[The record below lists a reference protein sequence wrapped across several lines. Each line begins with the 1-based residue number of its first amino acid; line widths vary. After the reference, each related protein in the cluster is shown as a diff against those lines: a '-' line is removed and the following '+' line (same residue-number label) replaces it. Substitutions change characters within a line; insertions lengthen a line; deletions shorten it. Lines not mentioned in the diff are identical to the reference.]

1 MKQNFTSEARKAI
14 DAAGRT
20 ARYCRQNYIG
30 TEHLLAGLLVAV
42 QGTAAYVL
50 QDAGVTKDKLMQLID
65 SLITPQGNVNEKK
78 SNVLPAMIFDTI
90 KQAVNTPVKM
100 AYSSVFVRFSNIL
113 ILYFQYK

>member
-14 DAAGRT
+14 EAAGRT

-50 QDAGVTKDKLMQLID
+50 QDAGVTKEKLMQLID
-65 SLITPQGNVNEKK
+65 SLITPQGSV
-78 SNVLPAMIFDTI
+78 
-90 KQAVNTPVKM
+90 AVM
-100 AYSSVFVRFSNIL
+100 DDAEYSPRAESALREAVRLADQLHSDEPGSVYRR
-113 ILYFQYK
+113 